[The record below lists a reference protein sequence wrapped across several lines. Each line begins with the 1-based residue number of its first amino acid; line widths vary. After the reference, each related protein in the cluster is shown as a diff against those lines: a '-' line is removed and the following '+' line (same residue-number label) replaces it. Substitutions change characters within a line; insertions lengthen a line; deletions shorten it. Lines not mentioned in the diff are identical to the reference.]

1 MLNAL
6 LVTGTG
12 AFAIGLWMHGKV
24 EVGTVAM
31 ALPLTSQIVSIVGL
45 GGLAGHRHL
54 REHRRG
60 AGGHDDHRPAASR

>member
-1 MLNAL
+1 M

-12 AFAIGLWMHGKV
+12 GMAIWLWMHGKV

-31 ALPLTSQIVSIVGL
+31 ALPLSWQITNI
-45 GGLAGHRHL
+45 AGWVAMQRHRDL

-60 AGGHDDHRPAASR
+60 AGGHDDDRPRRSR